1 MTPHAP
7 LYTELLEEGCCDD
20 GVRGGEGVRIEQGAA
35 DDAHNDDAEA
45 AAEDLAAVADQSA
58 AGHGSEVGDDLCD
71 SDSVGAEAELI
82 GKHGWVE
89 ILRAVGHEVEAGHQ
103 KDHVDQQEPV
113 AFQSNFAFADEGA
126 GDVAFG
132 LAQRVAS
139 LVGLSLREAEAE
151 EDDENRW
158 TGTEPEERS
167 PAVGSSVDEATSEGG
182 RKQIAECIALL

>member
-1 MTPHAP
+1 MNWNDSPRALHA
-7 LYTELLEEGCCDD
+7 ELLEEGGGDD
-20 GVRGGEGVRIEQGAA
+20 GVRGGEGIRIEQGAA

-58 AGHGSEVGDDLCD
+58 AGHGTEIGDDLRD

-113 AFQSNFAFADEGA
+113 AFQSNLAFADEGA
-126 GDVAFG
+126 CDVTFG
-132 LAQRVAS
+132 LSQGIAS
-139 LVGLSLREAEAE
+139 LIGLSFREAEAE
-151 EDDENRW
+151 KND
-158 TGTEPEERS
+158 
-167 PAVGSSVDEATSEGG
+167 
-182 RKQIAECIALL
+182 